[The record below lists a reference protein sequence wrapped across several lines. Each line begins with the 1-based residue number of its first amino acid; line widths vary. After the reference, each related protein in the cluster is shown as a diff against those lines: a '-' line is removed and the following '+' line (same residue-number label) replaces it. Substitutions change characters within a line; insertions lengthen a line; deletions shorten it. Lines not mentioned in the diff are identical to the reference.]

1 MLDFAALGVEVPAD
15 AQTKI
20 NAQVEALVKDSVSKE
35 VSGLKS
41 KNDELLGTVKG
52 FQEKLKAFDGIDPV
66 RTRELFDKF
75 NKDEE
80 LSLLKDGKVD
90 QLIDKRVSEAR
101 AKFDDE
107 MKGKLAELE
116 VAAKE
121 RDAYRH
127 RFEAHLVRDR
137 VGQIALEAKVI
148 PSALDDIARRAMEV
162 FRVNEKGELE
172 ARDKD
177 GNLLKTEAGEL
188 LTPARF
194 IEALKKAAPHYW
206 PASASGSLNGSGPEP
221 GSDKEAAML
230 RAAEA
235 GDLKL
240 YRRLR
245 DGK

>member
-1 MLDFAALGVEVPAD
+1 MLDFAALGVDVPAD

-20 NAQVEALVKDSVSKE
+20 NAQVESLVKETLNKE

-41 KNDELLGTVKG
+41 KNEELLGTVKG

-90 QLIDKRVSEAR
+90 QLIEKRVGEAR

-107 MKGKLAELE
+107 LKSKLGELD
-116 VAAKE
+116 ATAKE
-121 RDAYRH
+121 RDAYRQ
-127 RFEAHLVRDR
+127 RYEAHLIKEQ
-137 VGQIALEAKVI
+137 VGSIALAAKAL
-148 PSALDDIARRAMEV
+148 PTALDDIARRAMDL
-162 FRVNEKGELE
+162 FKVNEKGELE

-177 GNLLKTEAGEL
+177 GNLLKTESGDL
-188 LTPARF
+188 VTPARF
-194 IEALKKAAPHYW
+194 IESLKKAAPHYW

-230 RAAEA
+230 KAAES
-235 GDLKL
+235 GDLKT